1 MAIIKCPEC
10 GMNVS
15 DKSNMCIHCGYPIA
29 KSQLKKVVRF
39 LPNENKYIIEKDNLT
54 QSEAEQYAKE
64 FNNKF
69 LKYNFYFNKNYYIMY
84 CHCLMRQFLHVIKYF
99 FHLGYFIFICF
110 NNCKLIISNEQH
122 I

>member
-1 MAIIKCPEC
+1 MILVHD
-10 GMNVS
+10 NSRVV
-15 DKSNMCIHCGYPIA
+15 YPIA

-69 LKYNFYFNKNYYIMY
+69 LKYN
-84 CHCLMRQFLHVIKYF
+84 
-99 FHLGYFIFICF
+99 
-110 NNCKLIISNEQH
+110 
-122 I
+122 